1 MAKRRQKLSDQ
12 IRRAVRECGMSRY
25 EIWKVTGIDQGTLSR
40 FVAGKAGMT
49 IDSLDRLADL
59 LGLNITVRRRVRS
72 SRR

>member
-1 MAKRRQKLSDQ
+1 
-12 IRRAVRECGMSRY
+12 MSRY

-59 LGLNITVRRRVRS
+59 LRLNITVGRRARS

>member
-25 EIWKVTGIDQGTLSR
+25 EIWKHTGIDQGTLCR

-59 LGLNITVRRRVRS
+59 LGLNITVGKRARA